1 MKKIINIL
9 KEKKSIPLDKFIDIA
24 LYDKK
29 IGYYMKKNPF
39 GRDGDFI
46 TSPLISNLFG
56 EMIAIW
62 CVAFWEHVGKPNK
75 ILLVELGPGDGS
87 LCKNLLE
94 TFIDEL
100 ESTYR
105 ELGISDNT
113 FSKKM
118 KIAAKSMYGRLS
130 IYSNTINDRK
140 SFDEA
145 LLRNIWPLDKE
156 LTNKVH
162 KLSEY
167 VYKKIHK
174 YNNKS
179 YKDIIEESKREF

>member
-1 MKKIINIL
+1 MFKKIKNL
-9 KEKKSIPLDKFIDIA
+9 FSYKKVNFKEYNLPHET
-24 LYDKK
+24 LYKK
-29 IGYYMKKNPF
+29 ILVHSYNDWFFKDLEVKNDIN
-39 GRDGDFI
+39 GRFEIIILHIFI
-46 TSPLISNLFG
+46 IFNSLDQNNSENKLF
-56 EMIAIW
+56 
-62 CVAFWEHVGKPNK
+62 KQ
-75 ILLVELGPGDGS
+75 
-87 LCKNLLE
+87 NLLE

-179 YKDIIEESKREF
+179 YRDIIEESKREF

>member
-1 MKKIINIL
+1 MQFII
-9 KEKKSIPLDKFIDIA
+9 
-24 LYDKK
+24 LY
-29 IGYYMKKNPF
+29 
-39 GRDGDFI
+39 
-46 TSPLISNLFG
+46 L
-56 EMIAIW
+56 
-62 CVAFWEHVGKPNK
+62 
-75 ILLVELGPGDGS
+75 
-87 LCKNLLE
+87 NLLE

-167 VYKKIHK
+167 VYKKILK

-179 YKDIIEESKREF
+179 YIEIIEESKREF

>member
-1 MKKIINIL
+1 MFKKIKNL
-9 KEKKSIPLDKFIDIA
+9 FSYKKVNFKDYNLPHEA
-24 LYDKK
+24 LYKK
-29 IGYYMKKNPF
+29 ILVQSYNDWFFDDLEVKKDIN
-39 GRDGDFI
+39 GRFEIIILHIFI
-46 TSPLISNLFG
+46 VFNSLDQNNSENKLF
-56 EMIAIW
+56 
-62 CVAFWEHVGKPNK
+62 KQ
-75 ILLVELGPGDGS
+75 
-87 LCKNLLE
+87 NLLE

-113 FSKKM
+113 FAKKM

-130 IYSNTINDRK
+130 IYSDTINDSK
-140 SFDEA
+140 SFNEA

-167 VYKKIHK
+167 VYKKIQM

-179 YKDIIEESKREF
+179 YREIIEESKREF

>member
-1 MKKIINIL
+1 MFKKIKNLFSYKKVNFKDYNLPHEALYKKILVQSYNDMFFNDLEVKNDINGRFEIIIL
-9 KEKKSIPLDKFIDIA
+9 HIFIVFNSLDKNNSEN
-24 LYDKK
+24 K
-29 IGYYMKKNPF
+29 
-39 GRDGDFI
+39 
-46 TSPLISNLFG
+46 LF
-56 EMIAIW
+56 
-62 CVAFWEHVGKPNK
+62 KQ
-75 ILLVELGPGDGS
+75 
-87 LCKNLLE
+87 NLLE

-130 IYSNTINDRK
+130 IYSDTINDRK

-167 VYKKIHK
+167 VYKKILK

-179 YKDIIEESKREF
+179 YIEIIEESKREF

>member
-1 MKKIINIL
+1 MFKKIKNL
-9 KEKKSIPLDKFIDIA
+9 FSYKKVNFKEYNLPHEA
-24 LYDKK
+24 LYKK
-29 IGYYMKKNPF
+29 ILVQSYKDWFFKDLEVKNDIN
-39 GRDGDFI
+39 GRFEIIILHIFI
-46 TSPLISNLFG
+46 IFNSLDQNNS
-56 EMIAIW
+56 E
-62 CVAFWEHVGKPNK
+62 NK
-75 ILLVELGPGDGS
+75 IF
-87 LCKNLLE
+87 KQNLLE

-130 IYSNTINDRK
+130 IYSNTINDSK

-167 VYKKIHK
+167 VYKKILK

-179 YKDIIEESKREF
+179 YIEIIEESKREF

>member
-1 MKKIINIL
+1 MFKKIKNL
-9 KEKKSIPLDKFIDIA
+9 FSYKKVKYKEYSLPHEV
-24 LYDKK
+24 LYKK
-29 IGYYMKKNPF
+29 ILVQSYNDWFFKDLEVKNDIN
-39 GRDGDFI
+39 GRFEIIILHIFI
-46 TSPLISNLFG
+46 IFNSLKQNNSENKLF
-56 EMIAIW
+56 
-62 CVAFWEHVGKPNK
+62 KQ
-75 ILLVELGPGDGS
+75 
-87 LCKNLLE
+87 NLLE

-130 IYSNTINDRK
+130 IYSDTINDSK

-167 VYKKIHK
+167 VYKKMHK

-179 YKDIIEESKREF
+179 YREIIEESKREF

>member
-1 MKKIINIL
+1 MFKKIKNLFSYKKVNFKEYNLPHEALYKKILVHSYNEWFFKDLEVKNDINGRFEIIIL
-9 KEKKSIPLDKFIDIA
+9 HIFIVFNSLDKNNSEN
-24 LYDKK
+24 K
-29 IGYYMKKNPF
+29 
-39 GRDGDFI
+39 
-46 TSPLISNLFG
+46 LF
-56 EMIAIW
+56 
-62 CVAFWEHVGKPNK
+62 KQ
-75 ILLVELGPGDGS
+75 
-87 LCKNLLE
+87 NLLE

-130 IYSNTINDRK
+130 IYSDTINDRK
-140 SFDEA
+140 SFEEA
-145 LLRNIWPLDKE
+145 LLRNIWPIDKE

-167 VYKKIHK
+167 VYKKMHK

-179 YKDIIEESKREF
+179 YREIIEESKREF

>member
-1 MKKIINIL
+1 MFKKIKNL
-9 KEKKSIPLDKFIDIA
+9 FSSKKVNFKEYNLPHEA
-24 LYDKK
+24 LYKK
-29 IGYYMKKNPF
+29 VLVQSYNEWFFKDLEVKNDIN
-39 GRDGDFI
+39 GRFEIIILHIFI
-46 TSPLISNLFG
+46 IFNSLDHNNRKNKLF
-56 EMIAIW
+56 
-62 CVAFWEHVGKPNK
+62 KQY
-75 ILLVELGPGDGS
+75 
-87 LCKNLLE
+87 LLE

-130 IYSNTINDRK
+130 IYSDTINDRK

-179 YKDIIEESKREF
+179 YIEIIEESKREF

>member
-1 MKKIINIL
+1 MFKKIKNL
-9 KEKKSIPLDKFIDIA
+9 FSYKKVNFKEYNLPHEA
-24 LYDKK
+24 LYKK
-29 IGYYMKKNPF
+29 ILVQSYNDWFFKDLEVKNDIN
-39 GRDGDFI
+39 GRFEIIILHIFI
-46 TSPLISNLFG
+46 IFNSLDQNNNENKLF
-56 EMIAIW
+56 
-62 CVAFWEHVGKPNK
+62 KQ
-75 ILLVELGPGDGS
+75 
-87 LCKNLLE
+87 NLLE

-130 IYSNTINDRK
+130 IYSDTINDRK

-145 LLRNIWPLDKE
+145 LLRNIWPLDKD

-179 YKDIIEESKREF
+179 YREIIEESKREF

>member
-1 MKKIINIL
+1 MFKKIKNIFSY
-9 KEKKSIPLDKFIDIA
+9 KKVNFKDYNLPHEA
-24 LYDKK
+24 LYKK
-29 IGYYMKKNPF
+29 ILVQSYNDWFFKDLEVKNDIN
-39 GRDGDFI
+39 GRFEIIILHIFI
-46 TSPLISNLFG
+46 IFNSLDQNNSENKLF
-56 EMIAIW
+56 
-62 CVAFWEHVGKPNK
+62 KQ
-75 ILLVELGPGDGS
+75 
-87 LCKNLLE
+87 NLLE

-118 KIAAKSMYGRLS
+118 KIAAKSMYGRLN

-140 SFDEA
+140 SFNEA

-179 YKDIIEESKREF
+179 YREIIEESKREF

>member
-1 MKKIINIL
+1 MFKKIKNL
-9 KEKKSIPLDKFIDIA
+9 FSYKKVNFKEYNLPHET
-24 LYDKK
+24 LYKK
-29 IGYYMKKNPF
+29 ILVHSYNDWFFKDLEVKNDIN
-39 GRDGDFI
+39 GRFEIIILHIFI
-46 TSPLISNLFG
+46 VFNSLDQNSSENKLF
-56 EMIAIW
+56 
-62 CVAFWEHVGKPNK
+62 KQ
-75 ILLVELGPGDGS
+75 
-87 LCKNLLE
+87 NLLE

-118 KIAAKSMYGRLS
+118 KIAAKSMYGRLN
-130 IYSNTINDRK
+130 IYSDTINDRK
-140 SFDEA
+140 AFDDA
-145 LLRNIWPLDKE
+145 LLRNIWPLDIE

-167 VYKKIHK
+167 VYKKVHK

-179 YKDIIEESKREF
+179 YLEIIEESKREF

>member
-1 MKKIINIL
+1 MFKKIKNL
-9 KEKKSIPLDKFIDIA
+9 FSYKKVNFKEYNLPHEA
-24 LYDKK
+24 LYKK
-29 IGYYMKKNPF
+29 ILVQSYNDWFFNDLEVKNDIN
-39 GRDGDFI
+39 GRFEIIILHIFI
-46 TSPLISNLFG
+46 IFNSLDQNNNENKLVKQNL
-56 EMIAIW
+56 
-62 CVAFWEHVGKPNK
+62 V
-75 ILLVELGPGDGS
+75 
-87 LCKNLLE
+87 E

>member
-1 MKKIINIL
+1 MFKKIKNL
-9 KEKKSIPLDKFIDIA
+9 FSYKKVNYKEYSLPHEV
-24 LYDKK
+24 LYKK
-29 IGYYMKKNPF
+29 ILVQSYNDWFFKDLEVKNDIN
-39 GRDGDFI
+39 GRFEIIILHIFI
-46 TSPLISNLFG
+46 IFNSLDQNNNENKLF
-56 EMIAIW
+56 
-62 CVAFWEHVGKPNK
+62 KQ
-75 ILLVELGPGDGS
+75 
-87 LCKNLLE
+87 NLLE

-179 YKDIIEESKREF
+179 YRYIIEESKREF

>member
-1 MKKIINIL
+1 MFKKIKNL
-9 KEKKSIPLDKFIDIA
+9 FSYKKVNFKEYNLPHEV
-24 LYDKK
+24 LYKK
-29 IGYYMKKNPF
+29 ILVQSYKDWFFKDLEVKNDIN
-39 GRDGDFI
+39 GRFEIIILHIFI
-46 TSPLISNLFG
+46 IFNSLDQNNSENKLF
-56 EMIAIW
+56 
-62 CVAFWEHVGKPNK
+62 KQ
-75 ILLVELGPGDGS
+75 
-87 LCKNLLE
+87 NLLE

-118 KIAAKSMYGRLS
+118 KIAAKSMYGRLH
-130 IYSNTINDRK
+130 IYSDTINDRK

-145 LLRNIWPLDKE
+145 LLRNIWPLDIE

-167 VYKKIHK
+167 VYKKINK

-179 YKDIIEESKREF
+179 YREIIEESKREF

>member
-1 MKKIINIL
+1 MFKKIKNLFSYKKVNI
-9 KEKKSIPLDKFIDIA
+9 KEYNLPHEA
-24 LYDKK
+24 LYKK
-29 IGYYMKKNPF
+29 
-39 GRDGDFI
+39 
-46 TSPLISNLFG
+46 
-56 EMIAIW
+56 
-62 CVAFWEHVGKPNK
+62 
-75 ILLVELGPGDGS
+75 LLVQSYNDWFFKDLEVKNDINGRFEIIILHIFIIFNS
-87 LCKNLLE
+87 LDQKNNENKLFKQNLLE

-130 IYSNTINDRK
+130 VYSDTINDKK
-140 SFDEA
+140 SFEEA

-156 LTNKVH
+156 LTIKVH

-174 YNNKS
+174 FNNKS
-179 YKDIIEESKREF
+179 YKEIIEESKREF

>member
-1 MKKIINIL
+1 MFKKIKNL
-9 KEKKSIPLDKFIDIA
+9 FSYKKVNFKEYNLPHEA
-24 LYDKK
+24 LYKK
-29 IGYYMKKNPF
+29 VLVQSYNDWFFKDLEVKNDIN
-39 GRDGDFI
+39 GRFEIIILHIFI
-46 TSPLISNLFG
+46 IFNSLDQNNS
-56 EMIAIW
+56 E
-62 CVAFWEHVGKPNK
+62 NK
-75 ILLVELGPGDGS
+75 IF
-87 LCKNLLE
+87 KQNLLE

-118 KIAAKSMYGRLS
+118 KIAAKSMYGRLN
-130 IYSNTINDRK
+130 IYSDTIDDSK
-140 SFDEA
+140 SFNEA

-179 YKDIIEESKREF
+179 YRDIIEESKREF

>member
-1 MKKIINIL
+1 MFKKIKNL
-9 KEKKSIPLDKFIDIA
+9 FSYKKVNFKEYNLPHEV
-24 LYDKK
+24 LYKK
-29 IGYYMKKNPF
+29 ILVQSYKDWFFKDLEVKNDIN
-39 GRDGDFI
+39 GRFEIIILHIFI
-46 TSPLISNLFG
+46 IFNSLDQNNSENKLF
-56 EMIAIW
+56 
-62 CVAFWEHVGKPNK
+62 KQ
-75 ILLVELGPGDGS
+75 
-87 LCKNLLE
+87 NLLE

-118 KIAAKSMYGRLS
+118 KIAAKSMYGRLH
-130 IYSNTINDRK
+130 IYSDTINDRK

-167 VYKKIHK
+167 VYKKIYK

-179 YKDIIEESKREF
+179 YREIIEESKREF

>member
-1 MKKIINIL
+1 MFKKIKNL
-9 KEKKSIPLDKFIDIA
+9 FSYKKLNFKEYNLPHEA
-24 LYDKK
+24 LYKK
-29 IGYYMKKNPF
+29 ILVQSYNDWFFGDLEVKNDIN
-39 GRDGDFI
+39 GRFEIIILHIFI
-46 TSPLISNLFG
+46 IFNSLEQNNSENKLF
-56 EMIAIW
+56 
-62 CVAFWEHVGKPNK
+62 KQ
-75 ILLVELGPGDGS
+75 
-87 LCKNLLE
+87 NLLE

-130 IYSNTINDRK
+130 VYSDTINDKK

-156 LTNKVH
+156 LTIKVH

-179 YKDIIEESKREF
+179 YREIIEESKKEF

>member
-1 MKKIINIL
+1 M
-9 KEKKSIPLDKFIDIA
+9 
-24 LYDKK
+24 
-29 IGYYMKKNPF
+29 
-39 GRDGDFI
+39 
-46 TSPLISNLFG
+46 
-56 EMIAIW
+56 
-62 CVAFWEHVGKPNK
+62 
-75 ILLVELGPGDGS
+75 
-87 LCKNLLE
+87 
-94 TFIDEL
+94 

-167 VYKKIHK
+167 VYKKVEK

-179 YKDIIEESKREF
+179 FSEIIEESKREF

>member
-1 MKKIINIL
+1 MFKKIKNL
-9 KEKKSIPLDKFIDIA
+9 FSYKKVNFKEYNLPHEA
-24 LYDKK
+24 LYKK
-29 IGYYMKKNPF
+29 ILVHSYNEWFFKDLEVKNDIN
-39 GRDGDFI
+39 GRFEIIILHIFI
-46 TSPLISNLFG
+46 IFNSLDQNNNENKLF
-56 EMIAIW
+56 
-62 CVAFWEHVGKPNK
+62 KQ
-75 ILLVELGPGDGS
+75 
-87 LCKNLLE
+87 NLLE

-130 IYSNTINDRK
+130 IYSDTINDRK
-140 SFDEA
+140 SFEEA
-145 LLRNIWPLDKE
+145 LLRNIWPIDKE

-179 YKDIIEESKREF
+179 YRDIIEESKREF

>member
-1 MKKIINIL
+1 MFKKIKNLFSYKKVNYKEYNSPHEVLYKKILVQSYNDWFFKDLEVQNDINGRFEIIIL
-9 KEKKSIPLDKFIDIA
+9 HIFIIFNSLEKKNSENK
-24 LYDKK
+24 
-29 IGYYMKKNPF
+29 
-39 GRDGDFI
+39 
-46 TSPLISNLFG
+46 LF
-56 EMIAIW
+56 
-62 CVAFWEHVGKPNK
+62 KQ
-75 ILLVELGPGDGS
+75 
-87 LCKNLLE
+87 NLLE

-179 YKDIIEESKREF
+179 YREIIEESKREF